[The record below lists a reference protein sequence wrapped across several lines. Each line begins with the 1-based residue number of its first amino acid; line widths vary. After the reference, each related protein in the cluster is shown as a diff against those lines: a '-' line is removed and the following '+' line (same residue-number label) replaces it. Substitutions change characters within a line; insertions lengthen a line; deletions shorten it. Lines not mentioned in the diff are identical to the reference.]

1 MRMLDIDIVETDAEP
16 ADRLKPRACVK
27 NRAAHLRPV
36 THDQRAGIAQQIG
49 ELLRPIDKPFV
60 VMHGKVAAE
69 IVDNGFI
76 HELADD
82 DIAQSSLPSFP
93 RRCTLIDPPG
103 SVENADES
111 PACGSGASSAML
123 PKKPGGST

>member
-1 MRMLDIDIVETDAEP
+1 
-16 ADRLKPRACVK
+16 
-27 NRAAHLRPV
+27 
-36 THDQRAGIAQQIG
+36 
-49 ELLRPIDKPFV
+49 

-69 IVDNGFI
+69 IVNNGFI

-93 RRCTLIDPPG
+93 RRGTLIDPPG

-111 PACGSGASSAML
+111 PACGSAASSAML